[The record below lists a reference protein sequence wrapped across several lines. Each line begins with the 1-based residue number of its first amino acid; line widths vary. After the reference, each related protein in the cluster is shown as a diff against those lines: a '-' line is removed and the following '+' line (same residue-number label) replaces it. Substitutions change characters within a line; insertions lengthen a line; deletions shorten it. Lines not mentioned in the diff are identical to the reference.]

1 MNILMQLW
9 ESQHL
14 LGMLFRG
21 AMIIAFMYLPYELIF
36 RKHTSFLANR
46 VYLLGLMLSSV
57 VIPFISIN
65 VFPEFQVIAA
75 KEKVISNLNE
85 VLPVGLV
92 WYKDFSFLF
101 RVIYFFGVIIAS
113 SAFFFRLFKI
123 LRIIA
128 THKHFSGNTYTLVI
142 CPELSCSS
150 FFSYVFFH
158 KPDIDSVILEH
169 EKVHISQY
177 HSIDLIIF
185 EILKSI
191 FWFHPLVYMTG
202 RALRESHEYFC
213 DQVVTENK
221 IDHYSYASIL
231 LQQVRSEPQISLTN
245 NFYSLIKN
253 RIKMMHK
260 LKNQTTS
267 ARPYFAMML
276 TIAITFMM
284 FSFKSYKVAVDEKG
298 ERISLD
304 SIPQFFLLIDTVQY
318 EKIIDGTLQ
327 KSSYIVTNKLPVK
340 YYMEN
345 YNKTEVYSDTLIE
358 LNPDTWEEKV
368 SVVSGKFNKLYR
380 DLITQELRKD
390 YPDQDLIKKWQK
402 QAGK

>member
-1 MNILMQLW
+1 MQLW

-113 SAFFFRLFKI
+113 SAFFLRLFKI

-185 EILKSI
+185 
-191 FWFHPLVYMTG
+191 
-202 RALRESHEYFC
+202 
-213 DQVVTENK
+213 
-221 IDHYSYASIL
+221 
-231 LQQVRSEPQISLTN
+231 
-245 NFYSLIKN
+245 
-253 RIKMMHK
+253 
-260 LKNQTTS
+260 
-267 ARPYFAMML
+267 
-276 TIAITFMM
+276 
-284 FSFKSYKVAVDEKG
+284 
-298 ERISLD
+298 
-304 SIPQFFLLIDTVQY
+304 
-318 EKIIDGTLQ
+318 
-327 KSSYIVTNKLPVK
+327 
-340 YYMEN
+340 
-345 YNKTEVYSDTLIE
+345 
-358 LNPDTWEEKV
+358 
-368 SVVSGKFNKLYR
+368 
-380 DLITQELRKD
+380 
-390 YPDQDLIKKWQK
+390 
-402 QAGK
+402 

>member
-1 MNILMQLW
+1 
-9 ESQHL
+9 
-14 LGMLFRG
+14 
-21 AMIIAFMYLPYELIF
+21 
-36 RKHTSFLANR
+36 
-46 VYLLGLMLSSV
+46 
-57 VIPFISIN
+57 
-65 VFPEFQVIAA
+65 
-75 KEKVISNLNE
+75 
-85 VLPVGLV
+85 
-92 WYKDFSFLF
+92 
-101 RVIYFFGVIIAS
+101 
-113 SAFFFRLFKI
+113 
-123 LRIIA
+123 
-128 THKHFSGNTYTLVI
+128 
-142 CPELSCSS
+142 
-150 FFSYVFFH
+150 
-158 KPDIDSVILEH
+158 
-169 EKVHISQY
+169 
-177 HSIDLIIF
+177 
-185 EILKSI
+185 
-191 FWFHPLVYMTG
+191 MTG